1 MSSGWDGCL
10 IAAGRLS
17 GGCVAVVPDRQ
28 GASKVIDR
36 DEDEETV
43 REAPE
48 GAYRLLDGQQRLNA
62 LYTMLTASDEKH
74 RKYGRFYLDLTVA
87 RQPPSPAGAGRR
99 GPAMPYL
106 VWREGPD
113 GPLGGGVRRV
123 RRSWALPGPVAAL
136 PLGRGRGRDGSW

>member
-1 MSSGWDGCL
+1 M
-10 IAAGRLS
+10 
-17 GGCVAVVPDRQ
+17 
-28 GASKVIDR
+28 ASKVIDR

-48 GAYRLLDGQQRLNA
+48 GAYQLLDGQQRLNA

-74 RKYGRFYLDLTVA
+74 RKYGRFYLDLTVE
-87 RQPPSPAGAGRR
+87 RQPPSPAGTGRR

-113 GPLGGGVRRV
+113 GPLGEGV
-123 RRSWALPGPVAAL
+123 
-136 PLGRGRGRDGSW
+136 